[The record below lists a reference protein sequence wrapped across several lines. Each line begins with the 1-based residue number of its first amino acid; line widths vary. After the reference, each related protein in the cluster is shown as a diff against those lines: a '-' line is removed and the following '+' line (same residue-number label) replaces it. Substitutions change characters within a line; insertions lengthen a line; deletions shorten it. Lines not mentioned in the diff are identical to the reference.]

1 MGERPLICKKKDR
14 FQHQLEQIGQT
25 STVSGALDFLNL
37 CLVPPCTLFCK
48 FCFTKTSF
56 LAFFFLHLS
65 QIPNAEES
73 PAPEITHGLAPPTCL
88 VPDSLPS
95 GFFSF
100 MTHQPRHGF
109 GFTPTHHPPGGLGGG
124 CLGGGPTL
132 QGDIFGISEES
143 RWIHSSTAGVQA
155 SWNPDC
161 RARATSPP
169 PQVRCSGCPSSVPGQ
184 QPLAIQGDGWRLAGA
199 AVAGMPWPPPGTAAA
214 GGRPGGNSVSTTPRR
229 LPAAPPTQLVG
240 AGLGCVPLHLQSI
253 V

>member
-1 MGERPLICKKKDR
+1 MICKKKDR

-169 PQVRCSGCPSSVPGQ
+169 PPSQV
-184 QPLAIQGDGWRLAGA
+184 
-199 AVAGMPWPPPGTAAA
+199 
-214 GGRPGGNSVSTTPRR
+214 
-229 LPAAPPTQLVG
+229 
-240 AGLGCVPLHLQSI
+240 
-253 V
+253 